1 MAFLSVGHKLR
12 VCVCVWHT
20 CAWSYQPAVQ
30 KASSQGVVED
40 QGPLAV
46 DRFQNVLHRD
56 WDVGVGAA
64 SRLLARFLPLNKKVG
79 KGSRAAPLGDGQRLV
94 VPAWEGVC
102 NDKKN
107 KIGSGKKSESQGS
120 KADICGTPTGGRV

>member
-1 MAFLSVGHKLR
+1 MAFLSVGHKSR

-20 CAWSYQPAVQ
+20 CARSYQPAVQ

-46 DRFQNVLHRD
+46 DRLQNVLHRD

-64 SRLLARFLPLNKKVG
+64 SRLLARFLPLDEKVG
-79 KGSRAAPLGDGQRLV
+79 EGSRAAPLGDGQRLV

-102 NDKKN
+102 DDKKT
-107 KIGSGKKSESQGS
+107 KLSTERK
-120 KADICGTPTGGRV
+120 